1 MSTIKDLK
9 PAVVWNNFYQLTQIP
24 RPSGHEEKV
33 SKYLY
38 EWALSHGLDAE
49 RDESGNVI
57 IRKPATKGYE
67 NRKGVILQ
75 GHMDMVPAKT
85 SDSKHDFL
93 KDPIQTVIDGDW
105 VKTNG
110 TTLGADNGIG
120 VSLALAVLESK
131 DLQHGPI
138 EALFTVDEEQG
149 MTGANALSP
158 DALKGEILLNLDEE
172 EDGALCVGCAGGVN
186 VTATKKYKVQTSIPE
201 GYKLY
206 RLSADKGEGGH
217 SGQDIVLGRI
227 NANKSITRVLLP
239 LLEEYGCL
247 LVGMEG
253 GSLRNAIAITCH
265 ADILVPKITEKTV
278 VGEVAGLIADILA
291 EHRISDPKAEMTFE
305 PVRCAKV
312 TECVPAKDA
321 LKFVKALLACPHG
334 VERMSEMIAGLT
346 ETSTNMAL
354 VKIGGGE
361 FFVKSLTRSSVDS
374 AKETLALREKA
385 VFELIG
391 CKVTLDGGYSG
402 WKPNEK
408 SAILKVM
415 KDVYKKLN
423 GKEPIVNATHGGL
436 ECGVFGGKYP
446 NWDMIAFGP
455 TLVFPHSPSEKLYI
469 PSVGHSFEYLCEVLK
484 NIPVK

>member
-9 PAVVWNNFYQLTQIP
+9 PAVVWNNFYRLTQIP

-38 EWALSHGLDAE
+38 DWALAHGLDAE
-49 RDESGNVI
+49 RDKVGNVI
-57 IRKPATKGYE
+57 IRKAATKGYE
-67 NRKGVILQ
+67 DRKGVILQ

-85 SDSKHDFL
+85 SDSRHDFL
-93 KDPIQTVIDGDW
+93 KDPIETVIDGDW

-120 VSLALAVLESK
+120 VSLALAVLESEN
-131 DLQHGPI
+131 LEHGPI
-138 EALFTVDEEQG
+138 EALFTIDEEQG
-149 MTGANALSP
+149 MTGANALSSK
-158 DALKGEILLNLDEE
+158 ALKGDILLNLDEE

-186 VTATKKYKVQTSIPE
+186 VTATKKYKVQTEIPE

-217 SGQDIVLGRI
+217 SGQDIPLGRI
-227 NANKSITRVLLP
+227 NANKSVTRVLLT

-247 LVGMEG
+247 LVGVNG
-253 GSLRNAIAITCH
+253 GSLRNAIPITCT
-265 ADILVPKITEKTV
+265 AEVLVPKITEKTV
-278 VGEVAGLIADILA
+278 VGEVQILIDEILS
-291 EHRISDPKAEMTFE
+291 EHHISDPKAEMTFA

-312 TECVPAKDA
+312 TEYVAPKDA
-321 LKFVKALLACPHG
+321 LNFVRALMACPHG
-334 VERMSEMIAGLT
+334 PERMSEVINGLT

-374 AKETLALREKA
+374 AKHTLALREKA

-391 CKVTLDGGYSG
+391 CKVELSGGYNG
-402 WKPNEK
+402 WKPNEN

-415 KDVYKKLN
+415 KEVYKKLN

-436 ECGVFGGKYP
+436 ECGVFSGSYP
-446 NWDMIAFGP
+446 HWDMIAFGP
-455 TLVFPHSPSEKLYI
+455 TLMYPHSPAEKLFI
-469 PSVGHSFEYLCEVLK
+469 PSVGHTFDFLCEVLK
-484 NIPVK
+484 NIPKK

>member
-38 EWALSHGLDAE
+38 DWALAHGLDAE
-49 RDESGNVI
+49 RDKVGNVI
-57 IRKPATKGYE
+57 IRKAATKGYE
-67 NRKGVILQ
+67 DRKGVILQ

-93 KDPIQTVIDGDW
+93 KDPIETVIDGDW

-131 DLQHGPI
+131 NLEHGPI
-138 EALFTVDEEQG
+138 EALFTIDEEQG
-149 MTGANALSP
+149 MTGANALSSK
-158 DALKGEILLNLDEE
+158 ALKGEILLNLDEE

-186 VTATKKYKVQTSIPE
+186 VTATKKYKVQTEIPD

-206 RLSADKGEGGH
+206 RLAADKGEGGH
-217 SGQDIVLGRI
+217 SGQDIPLGRI
-227 NANKSITRVLLP
+227 NANKSVVRVLLP

-247 LVGMEG
+247 LVGVNG
-253 GSLRNAIAITCH
+253 GSLRNAIPITCT
-265 ADILVPKITEKTV
+265 AEVLVPKITEKTV
-278 VGEVAGLIADILA
+278 AGEVQILIDEILS
-291 EHRISDPKAEMTFE
+291 EHHISDPKAEMSFA

-312 TECVPAKDA
+312 SEYVAPKDA
-321 LKFVKALLACPHG
+321 LNFVRALLACPHG
-334 VERMSEMIAGLT
+334 PERMSEVIAGLT

-374 AKETLALREKA
+374 AKHTLALREKA

-391 CKVTLDGGYSG
+391 CKVDLSGGYNG
-402 WKPNEK
+402 WKPNEN

-415 KDVYKKLN
+415 KEVYKKLN

-436 ECGVFGGKYP
+436 ECGVFSGSYP
-446 NWDMIAFGP
+446 HWDMIAFGP
-455 TLVFPHSPSEKLYI
+455 TLMYPHSPAEKLFI
-469 PSVGHSFEYLCEVLK
+469 PSVGHTFDFLCEVLK
-484 NIPVK
+484 NIPRK

>member
-1 MSTIKDLK
+1 MASIKDLQ

-38 EWALSHGLDAE
+38 EWAKSHGLDAE
-49 RDESGNVI
+49 RDKVGNVI

-67 NRKGVILQ
+67 NRKGVVLQ

-93 KDPIQTVIDGDW
+93 KDPIETVIDGDW
-105 VKTNG
+105 VKTKG

-131 DLQHGPI
+131 DLQHGPL
-138 EALFTVDEEQG
+138 EALFTIDEEQG

-158 DALKGEILLNLDEE
+158 KALKGEILLNLDEE
-172 EDGALCVGCAGGVN
+172 EDGALCVGCAGGLN
-186 VTATKKYKVQTSIPE
+186 VTATKKYKVQTEIPE

-206 RLSADKGEGGH
+206 RLAADKGEGGH
-217 SGQDIVLGRI
+217 SGQDIPLGRI
-227 NANKSITRVLLP
+227 NANKSVTRILLP
-239 LLEEYGCL
+239 LVEDYGCL
-247 LVGMEG
+247 LVSMEG
-253 GSLRNAIAITCH
+253 GSLRNAIPITCT
-265 ADILVPKITEKTV
+265 ADVLVPKITEKTV
-278 VGEVAGLIADILA
+278 VREVEKMIADILA
-291 EHRISDPKAEMTFE
+291 EHKISDPKAEMTFAS
-305 PVRCAKV
+305 VRCGKAAG
-312 TECVPAKDA
+312 CVPAKDA
-321 LKFVKALLACPHG
+321 VKFLKALMACPHG
-334 VERMSEMIAGLT
+334 PERMSEVIAGLT

-354 VKIGGGE
+354 VKIADGE
-361 FFVKSLTRSSVDS
+361 FFVKSLTRSSVDP

-391 CKVTLDGGYSG
+391 CKVTMDGGYNG
-402 WKPNEK
+402 WKPNEN

-436 ECGVFGGKYP
+436 ECGVFSGSYP
-446 NWDMIAFGP
+446 QWDMIAFGP

-469 PSVGHSFEYLCEVLK
+469 PSVGNAFKYLCEVLK
-484 NIPVK
+484 NIPEK

>member
-1 MSTIKDLK
+1 MTIKDLN
-9 PAVVWNNFYQLTQIP
+9 PTIVWKNFYGLTQIP
-24 RPSGHEEKV
+24 RPSKHEEKV
-33 SKYLY
+33 IEYLY
-38 EWALSHGLDAE
+38 QWGKDHGVE
-49 RDESGNVI
+49 TIKDETGNI
-57 IRKPATKGYE
+57 IMRKPATPGFE
-67 NRKGVILQ
+67 NRRGVILQ

-120 VSLALAVLESK
+120 VSLALSVLESK

-138 EALFTVDEEQG
+138 EALFTIDEEQG

-158 DALKGEILLNLDEE
+158 KALKGEILLNLDEE

-186 VTATKKYKVQTSIPE
+186 VTATKKYKVQTLIPE

-227 NANKSITRVLLP
+227 NANKSVARVLLP

-265 ADILVPKITEKTV
+265 ADILVPKLTEKTV
-278 VGEVAGLIADILA
+278 VGEVAGLVADILA
-291 EHRISDPKAEMTFE
+291 EHRVSDPKAEMTFE

-361 FFVKSLTRSSVDS
+361 FFAKSLTRSSVDS

-415 KDVYKKLN
+415 KDV
-423 GKEPIVNATHGGL
+423 
-436 ECGVFGGKYP
+436 
-446 NWDMIAFGP
+446 
-455 TLVFPHSPSEKLYI
+455 
-469 PSVGHSFEYLCEVLK
+469 
-484 NIPVK
+484 

>member
-1 MSTIKDLK
+1 MGTIKDLK

-38 EWALSHGLDAE
+38 EWAKSRGLDAE
-49 RDESGNVI
+49 RDKVGNVI

-93 KDPIQTVIDGDW
+93 KDPIETVIDGDW
-105 VKTNG
+105 VKTKG

-120 VSLALAVLESK
+120 VSLALSVLESN
-131 DLQHGPI
+131 DLQHGPL
-138 EALFTVDEEQG
+138 EALFTIDEEQG

-158 DALKGEILLNLDEE
+158 KALKGEILLNLDEE

-186 VTATKKYKVQTSIPE
+186 VTATKKYKVQTEIPD

-206 RLSADKGEGGH
+206 TLAADKGEGGH
-217 SGQDIVLGRI
+217 SGQDIPLGRI
-227 NANKSITRVLLP
+227 NANKSVTRVLLP
-239 LLEEYGCL
+239 LVEDYGCL
-247 LVGMEG
+247 LVKMEG
-253 GSLRNAIAITCH
+253 GSLRNAIPITCT

-278 VGEVAGLIADILA
+278 VKEVEKMISDILD
-291 EHRISDPKAEMTFE
+291 EHKISDPKAEMTFA
-305 PVRCAKV
+305 PVRCGKAG
-312 TECVPAKDA
+312 ECVPTKDA
-321 LKFVKALLACPHG
+321 VKFLKALMACPHG

-354 VKIGGGE
+354 VKIAGGE
-361 FFVKSLTRSSVDS
+361 FFVKSLTRSSVDP

-391 CKVTLDGGYSG
+391 CKVTMDGGYNG

-436 ECGVFGGKYP
+436 ECGVFSGSYP
-446 NWDMIAFGP
+446 HWDMIAFGP

-469 PSVGHSFEYLCEVLK
+469 PSVGNAFKYLCEVLK
-484 NIPVK
+484 NIPEK